1 MRYERQADS
10 TRNIKSKGKDGG
22 RQTWTKF
29 ILVFVVIAVCFIF
42 LLQTSYKKEFSTN
55 SLIYGSVLQTEE
67 TIQTMQQS
75 VSQSVVN
82 HVKKLLPPQ
91 NNISLET
98 ADFIVSDN
106 RGDTQFLGYQSAEV
120 FLEDF
125 GFSKNKPFYQ
135 YFDEESG
142 ALQLVLYYNEYNGM
156 GGGIRYY
163 PNKINGQQEKI
174 APEGFLFQGTD
185 KMRIESSFL
194 SELQARASADPYAFS
209 DPCGYDSAQDT
220 EIEQYQEKRQYTL
233 YGKPQHYLAQG
244 RISYLDKEGSISD
257 IVKIDW
263 IYREDQSLKQRS
275 YVRNYGVYD
284 TCNSA
289 VQGYYDLQGRI
300 VFENG
305 YITHGSLDY
314 YYIYKE
320 ASKMPDYYLY
330 IDHNLDRLYV
340 EFLSSHDI
348 APNAD
353 GKQYGYV
360 GPSWADNPFA
370 QAAKAAGNYGS
381 SEDITHT
388 YQADYD
394 GDGAEEAF
402 VIVGKWSD
410 PYGAP
415 SLDMIMGELYF
426 VDSNYTVK
434 RLSGLGGVYKAQ
446 QQYIKQDEKIYLFLS
461 HDIGMPW
468 ITDVMTVKDDQPV
481 DLSYLPASMRI
492 DSEGQIMITEDTY
505 DSTLE
510 LGWELGAGKVLFTG
524 HTWKPYPFEFNHE
537 QWRELSA
544 RELTKEEVEAIA
556 PIPQFLDL
564 EQYESVQYI
573 LRENDELNINMA
585 KMNAEWNCINLHY
598 STFRLGEAQEWEY
611 VESEEL
617 GYYNIQLTGESHW
630 DYLDNIIAN
639 EK

>member
-106 RGDTQFLGYQSAEV
+106 RGDTQLLGYQSAEV

-220 EIEQYQEKRQYTL
+220 EIEQ
-233 YGKPQHYLAQG
+233 
-244 RISYLDKEGSISD
+244 
-257 IVKIDW
+257 
-263 IYREDQSLKQRS
+263 
-275 YVRNYGVYD
+275 
-284 TCNSA
+284 
-289 VQGYYDLQGRI
+289 
-300 VFENG
+300 
-305 YITHGSLDY
+305 
-314 YYIYKE
+314 
-320 ASKMPDYYLY
+320 
-330 IDHNLDRLYV
+330 
-340 EFLSSHDI
+340 
-348 APNAD
+348 
-353 GKQYGYV
+353 
-360 GPSWADNPFA
+360 
-370 QAAKAAGNYGS
+370 
-381 SEDITHT
+381 
-388 YQADYD
+388 
-394 GDGAEEAF
+394 
-402 VIVGKWSD
+402 
-410 PYGAP
+410 
-415 SLDMIMGELYF
+415 
-426 VDSNYTVK
+426 
-434 RLSGLGGVYKAQ
+434 
-446 QQYIKQDEKIYLFLS
+446 
-461 HDIGMPW
+461 
-468 ITDVMTVKDDQPV
+468 
-481 DLSYLPASMRI
+481 
-492 DSEGQIMITEDTY
+492 
-505 DSTLE
+505 
-510 LGWELGAGKVLFTG
+510 
-524 HTWKPYPFEFNHE
+524 
-537 QWRELSA
+537 
-544 RELTKEEVEAIA
+544 
-556 PIPQFLDL
+556 
-564 EQYESVQYI
+564 
-573 LRENDELNINMA
+573 
-585 KMNAEWNCINLHY
+585 
-598 STFRLGEAQEWEY
+598 
-611 VESEEL
+611 
-617 GYYNIQLTGESHW
+617 
-630 DYLDNIIAN
+630 
-639 EK
+639 